1 MKAFILLLL
10 LWPSLPWMEQHRFR
24 RLEKLS
30 VEDPAACASY
40 AEKLSKNNHS
50 SATPHYYLGKM
61 AISKYLM
68 ETKPTHKIRHLRQA
82 VQSWQQMKSRKN
94 TVLNETQIEALR
106 TSIEEALQN
115 SASFSTDDYPALVS
129 IYNKAQKAGFKVP
142 ERTTIPKEM
151 PVVESDDAA
160 NGEIT
165 VDVKYMQAANALFRQ
180 INEARSK
187 AGLGTLQWDKD
198 LARAAFYHAKDMAT
212 EDYFDHDSKN
222 RINGQLQEA
231 EETFVRIG
239 KFYKSGFAHS
249 ENIAAGNSS
258 PEMTYQQWFNSPG
271 HYRNM
276 FKSESTHAAVGV
288 FYDPNSTFGWYWVFC
303 GAKGRLP

>member
-1 MKAFILLLL
+1 MKAFILLIL
-10 LWPSLPWMEQHRFR
+10 LWPSLPWLEQQRYR
-24 RLEKLS
+24 RLEKLW
-30 VEDPAACASY
+30 VENPAACASY
-40 AEKLSKNNHS
+40 AEKLSKNNQS
-50 SATPHYYLGKM
+50 SATPYYYLGKM
-61 AISKYLM
+61 AVSKYNS
-68 ETKPTHKIRHLRQA
+68 ETRPAIKIRHLRQT
-82 VQSWQQMKSRKN
+82 VQSWQQMNSRRN
-94 TVLNETQIEALR
+94 TVINENHIEELR
-106 TSIEEALQN
+106 TSIEEALKN
-115 SASFSTDDYPALVS
+115 SSSFSTDDYPALVS

-151 PVVESDDAA
+151 PVVESDEAA
-160 NGEIT
+160 ESEIT
-165 VDVKYMQAANALFRQ
+165 VDASYVQVANALFRM
-180 INEARSK
+180 INEERRK

-239 KFYKSGFAHS
+239 KFYKNGFAHS

-303 GAKGRLP
+303 GARGKAD